1 MPSFPK
7 PFGPRRVVVG
17 ALALMGLSTAAWAF
31 PWDIDMVDALYKKAY
46 GWKMMTPPEGAV
58 SRNRFSQNH
67 DRTTPEGAALVNPL
81 QSSPETLKQGER
93 MFTVYCAVCHG
104 AQGLG
109 GAEVMRNEPDVGIR
123 RFPVPAPRLSGDAA
137 VSTGRSD
144 GYIYL
149 TIRNGAAIMPG
160 YGQAMSD
167 EEMWSIVSYIRTLDG
182 AQYVPP
188 APAGEGI

>member
-104 AQGLG
+104 ANREGGVGLPLT
-109 GAEVMRNEPDVGIR
+109 PDVLTQEAS
-123 RFPVPAPRLSGDAA
+123 VYED
-137 VSTGRSD
+137 VVMNGRS
-144 GYIYL
+144 G
-149 TIRNGAAIMPG
+149 T
-160 YGQAMSD
+160 AMTSMGTNLGLST
-167 EEMWSIVSYIRTLDG
+167 EEVATLVHFL
-182 AQYVPP
+182 QTVEP
-188 APAGEGI
+188 